1 MIIINK
7 ENLAR
12 HSNLKSHAAD
22 ELEQRMEFNAIQKAL
37 TANLTHDSGSYVKNA
52 AGIFGKDYWF
62 ELDNQAVEIAGQE
75 RGREIFN
82 DIQDLATVVPLGKTV
97 RGYQKLGDI
106 SDHVTISMDM
116 QTPQTFDH
124 SSMTG
129 DADPIP
135 GFTAGYGINWR
146 HWLGLQTEN
155 IDLMLQSQRAKLVK
169 FYEAMAD
176 YALNGN
182 TRIQEANYPGQGIK
196 NHRNTI
202 KLNLAAA
209 GLNINL
215 TSATPAAVVTFFSGA
230 FATALDNNAVASVKL
245 WVSPQVRAN
254 MGKPYSAELGIVAG
268 SVEKQLLEFT
278 PRISEIGTDYSLNGN
293 EFIAYVKD
301 KTFLEVPVG
310 QSVIIT
316 PLPRLMPREN
326 FNNDISSAF
335 GIQVKQD
342 SKGRSG
348 VFYGANLT

>member
-62 ELDNQAVEIAGQE
+62 ELDNQAIEIAGQE

-202 KLNLAAA
+202 KIDLAVA
-209 GLNINL
+209 GIDL
-215 TSATPAAVVTFFSGA
+215 TTATPAEIITYFAESFGAV
-230 FATALDNNAVASVKL
+230 LDNNAIATVKL
-245 WVSPQVRAN
+245 WVSPQIRAR
-254 MGKPYSAELGIVAG
+254 MAMPYSDNLGIVAG
-268 SVEKQLLEFT
+268 SIEAQLRQFT

-293 EFIAYVKD
+293 EFVAYVKD
-301 KTFLEVPVG
+301 KAFLEVPTG
-310 QSVIIT
+310 QAVIIT

>member
-62 ELDNQAVEIAGQE
+62 ELDNQAIEIAGQE

-196 NHRNTI
+196 NHRNTVKI
-202 KLNLAAA
+202 DLTGVIDLTTATAEQV
-209 GLNINL
+209 INYF
-215 TSATPAAVVTFFSGA
+215 AGA
-230 FATALDNNAVASVKL
+230 FGAVLDENAVASVKL
-245 WVSPQVRAN
+245 WVSPQIRAR
-254 MGKPYSAELGIVAG
+254 MAMPYSAELGIVSG
-268 SVEKQLLEFT
+268 SIESQLRQFT

-293 EFIAYVKD
+293 EFVAYVKD
-301 KTFLEVPVG
+301 KTFLEVPTG
-310 QSVIIT
+310 QAVIIT

-335 GIQVKQD
+335 GIQVKAD

>member
-12 HSNLKSHAAD
+12 HSNLKSHAVD

-37 TANLTHDSGSYVKNA
+37 TANLTQDSGSYVKNA

-196 NHRNTI
+196 NHRNTVKI
-202 KLNLAAA
+202 DLTVAA
-209 GLNINL
+209 INL
-215 TSATPAAVVTFFSGA
+215 TTATPDEVVTYFAKDFGA
-230 FATALDNNAVASVKL
+230 VLDENAVASVKL
-245 WVSPQVRAN
+245 WVSPQIRAR
-254 MGKPYSAELGIVAG
+254 MAMPYSAELGIVSG
-268 SVEKQLLEFT
+268 SIESQLRQFT
-278 PRISEIGTDYSLNGN
+278 PRISEIGTDYSLEGN
-293 EFIAYVKD
+293 EFVAYVKD

-335 GIQVKQD
+335 GIQVKTD
-342 SKGRSG
+342 SRGRSG
-348 VFYGANLT
+348 VFFASNMT

>member
-196 NHRNTI
+196 NHRNTVKI
-202 KLNLAAA
+202 DLTVAA
-209 GLNINL
+209 INL
-215 TSATPAAVVTFFSGA
+215 TTATPDEVVTYFAKDFGA
-230 FATALDNNAVASVKL
+230 VLDENAVASVKL
-245 WVSPQVRAN
+245 WVSPQIRAR
-254 MGKPYSAELGIVAG
+254 MAMPYSAELGIVSG
-268 SVEKQLLEFT
+268 SIESQLRQFT

-293 EFIAYVKD
+293 EFVAYVKD
-301 KTFLEVPVG
+301 KTFLEVPTG
-310 QSVIIT
+310 QAVIIT

-335 GIQVKQD
+335 GIQVKAD

-348 VFYGANLT
+348 VFFASNMT

>member
-7 ENLAR
+7 KNLEL
-12 HSNLKSHAAD
+12 HSNLKAHAAD
-22 ELEQRMEFNAIQKAL
+22 EMDQRLEYNAIQKAL
-37 TANLTHDSGSYVKNA
+37 TENLSRDSGSYVKNA
-52 AGIFGKDYWF
+52 AGIFGGDYWL
-62 ELDNQAVEIAGQE
+62 ELDRQAVEIAGQD

-82 DIQDLATVVPLGKTV
+82 DLQGLVTVIPLGKTV
-97 RGYQKLGDI
+97 RGYTQLGDI

-124 SSMTG
+124 SSSTG

-176 YALNGN
+176 YAMNGSPK
-182 TRIQEANYPGQGIK
+182 IKEAGYFGQGIK

-202 KLNLAAA
+202 KIDLTTA
-209 GLNINL
+209 GVDL
-215 TSATPAAVVTFFSGA
+215 TTDTPEEIVTYFAGA
-230 FATALDNNAVASVKL
+230 FGVVLDANAVSSVKL
-245 WVSPQVRAN
+245 WVSPQIRAR
-254 MGKPYSAELGIVAG
+254 MAMPYSADLGIVSG
-268 SVEKQLLEFT
+268 SIETQLRQFT
-278 PRISEIGTDYSLNGN
+278 PRITEIGTDYSLSGN

-301 KTFLEVPVG
+301 KSFIEIPTG
-310 QSVIIT
+310 QAVTIT
-316 PLPRLMPREN
+316 PLPRLYPRDN

-335 GIQVKQD
+335 GVQVKAD
-342 SKGRSG
+342 SRGRSG
-348 VFYGANLT
+348 VFYGAELT

>member
-22 ELEQRMEFNAIQKAL
+22 ELEQRMEYNAIQKAL
-37 TANLTHDSGSYVKNA
+37 TENLAHDSISYAKNA
-52 AGIFGKDYWF
+52 AGIFGKDYWL
-62 ELDNQAVEIAGQE
+62 ELDRQAIEIAGQE

-116 QTPQTFDH
+116 QTPQTFDQ
-124 SSMTG
+124 SSITG

-182 TRIQEANYPGQGIK
+182 ARIQEANYPGQGIK
-196 NHRNTI
+196 NHRNTVKI
-202 KLNLAAA
+202 DLT
-209 GLNINL
+209 GVINL
-215 TSATPAAVVTFFSGA
+215 TTADPDEVVTYFAGTFGA
-230 FATALDNNAVASVKL
+230 VLDANAVSSVKL
-245 WVSPQVRAN
+245 WVSPQIRAR
-254 MGKPYSAELGIVAG
+254 MAMPYSDSLGIVAG
-268 SVEKQLLEFT
+268 SVETQLRQFT
-278 PRISEIGTDYSLNGN
+278 PRISEIGTDYSLSGN

-301 KTFLEVPVG
+301 KTFLEVPTG
-310 QSVIIT
+310 QAVIIT
-316 PLPRLMPREN
+316 PLPRLMPRDN

-335 GIQVKQD
+335 GIQVKAD
-342 SKGRSG
+342 SQGRSG

>member
-135 GFTAGYGINWR
+135 GFTAGYGVNWR

-196 NHRNTI
+196 NHRNTVKI
-202 KLNLAAA
+202 DLTDAA
-209 GLNINL
+209 INL
-215 TSATPAAVVTFFSGA
+215 TTADPKDVVTYFAGPFAAV
-230 FATALDNNAVASVKL
+230 LNNNAIATVKL
-245 WVSPQVRAN
+245 WVSPEIRAN
-254 MGKPYSAELGIVAG
+254 LGKPYSAELGIVAG

-278 PRISEIGTDYSLNGN
+278 PRISEIGTDYSLSGN
-293 EFIAYVKD
+293 EFVAYVKD

-316 PLPRLMPREN
+316 PIPRLYPRDN
-326 FNNDISSAF
+326 FNSDISAAF

>member
-155 IDLMLQSQRAKLVK
+155 VDLMLQSQRAKLVK

-202 KLNLAAA
+202 KIDLTVAA
-209 GLNINL
+209 INL
-215 TSATPAAVVTFFSGA
+215 TTADPDDVVTYFAKDFGA
-230 FATALDNNAVASVKL
+230 VLDTNAIATVKL
-245 WVSPQVRAN
+245 WVSPQIRAR
-254 MGKPYSAELGIVAG
+254 MAMPYSAELGIVSG
-268 SVEKQLLEFT
+268 SIETQLRQFT
-278 PRISEIGTDYSLNGN
+278 PRISEIGTDYSLSGN